1 MRASAA
7 WDGAPRALPFR
18 AVIVDTCHVQLDFSA
33 REVTIKLVYYGPALS
48 GKTTN
53 LVSLHNLAGPDARG
67 RLMTLE
73 TQDDRTL
80 FFDLLPLTFRA
91 KDGDV
96 SLRIKLFTVPGQP
109 IHAATRRLVLQGADG
124 VALIADSR
132 VSETQNNAEA
142 FYDLRKNLKTNG
154 IELGRMPLVIQ
165 FNKRDLADIRSEA
178 ELAELAARG
187 EEPVFLAVATKGV
200 GVVETFL
207 GLLHLTWLTLEATH
221 QLSQKLSMDGEG
233 LLANAARQL
242 GVTTPISD
250 LLARR
255 VGGKRTPTIPG
266 GRPAPPLSAR
276 APSDPT
282 GRAGR

>member
-1 MRASAA
+1 M
-7 WDGAPRALPFR
+7 
-18 AVIVDTCHVQLDFSA
+18 QLDFSA

-48 GKTTN
+48 GKTSN
-53 LVSLHNLAGPDARG
+53 LVALHGKAGSETRG

-132 VSETQNNAEA
+132 VTETQHNAEA
-142 FYDLRKNLKTNG
+142 FLDLRQNLKVNG
-154 IELGRMPLVIQ
+154 LDLGKMPLVIQ
-165 FNKRDLADIRSEA
+165 FNKRDLADIRSEE

-187 EEPVFLAVATKGV
+187 KEPVYLASATRGV
-200 GVVETFL
+200 GVIETFV
-207 GLLHLTWLTLEATH
+207 GLLHHTWQTLERTH
-221 QLSQKLSMDGEG
+221 QLSKKLSIDGEALIG
-233 LLANAARQL
+233 SAARQL
-242 GVTTPISD
+242 GATASVEE

-255 VGGKRTPTIPG
+255 VGGHREPE
-266 GRPAPPLSAR
+266 RMAR
-276 APSDPT
+276 
-282 GRAGR
+282 